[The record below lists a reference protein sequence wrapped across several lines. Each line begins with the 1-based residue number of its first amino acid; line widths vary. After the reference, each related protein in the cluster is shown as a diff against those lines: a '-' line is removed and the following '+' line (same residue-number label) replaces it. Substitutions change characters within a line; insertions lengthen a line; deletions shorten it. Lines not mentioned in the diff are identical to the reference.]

1 MEKKPELPGSSHD
14 EMPQATASA
23 KQLPSGDEEHKGGD
37 KVEHFQDRVTN
48 ILRKTKRTYTSS
60 QFKGHGACHPDSP
73 RSKEEGDQTGSK
85 PIEKPAPLAP
95 ITEKEGPT
103 EKPAP

>member
-1 MEKKPELPGSSHD
+1 MEKKPEESGSSQE

-23 KQLPSGDEEHKGGD
+23 KQLPSGDEEQKG
-37 KVEHFQDRVTN
+37 VENFQDRVSN
-48 ILRKTKRTYTSS
+48 ILRKTKRTYTQS
-60 QFKGHGACHPDSP
+60 QFKTHGACHPDSP
-73 RSKEEGDQTGSK
+73 RSKEEGDHTGSK

-95 ITEKEGPT
+95 ITEKEGTT